1 MTERGKGKG
10 QFSILDSR
18 FSILS
23 SQFSVSGPQF
33 LNLGKDSRVRLH
45 RARCS
50 YIFDT

>member
-10 QFSILDSR
+10 QFSVLG
-18 FSILS
+18 F
-23 SQFSVSGPQF
+23 QFSVSGPQF
-33 LNLGKDSRVRLH
+33 LDLGKDSRVRLH